1 MRNELTSAETALRG
15 TYVAI
20 VKKGL
25 TTFYEVGT
33 ALKQLHDRRLYL
45 GTHDNFE
52 DFCRDEFDMTRAY
65 AHRLIAAAK
74 IVDNIKEASPIGDT
88 PPAESIARPLTELP
102 EDEQGEAWQEAL
114 DTAPKDEGGAP
125 VVTAKHVEAVV
136 AKKLGKPAPIWREIE
151 KHIDA
156 ASNLFGAHAADCDEA
171 WEVKRAL
178 EVAVERFSYY
188 VRNVEAT

>member
-1 MRNELTSAETALRG
+1 MADQTISTEFYAIYNEA
-15 TYVAI
+15 VAAFEAATNEESRRDHWDLGKDI
-20 VKKGL
+20 GADLIKKRAFIAG
-25 TTFYEVGT
+25 Y
-33 ALKQLHDRRLYL
+33 
-45 GTHDNFE
+45 
-52 DFCRDEFDMTRAY
+52 MTRAY

-114 DTAPKDEGGAP
+114 DTAPKDKGGAP